1 MALNIVR
8 VNALPDPVAA
18 STIYLVKGS
27 ASDAV
32 DIYVTSE
39 DGLQVRHVPTKD
51 EILSGV
57 ILYSTV
63 APALPSAT
71 PLWYDIS
78 TLTLFVQ
85 YNDGTTTAWVEA
97 IPSIAVP
104 DFAGNGTA
112 NTMARSDHTHNSIEV
127 VLAEW

>member
-8 VNALPDPVAA
+8 VNALPGTVAA
-18 STIYLVKGS
+18 STIYLVKDET
-27 ASDAV
+27 SDAV
-32 DIYVTSE
+32 EIYVTSE

-57 ILYSTV
+57 ILYSTE
-63 APALPSAT
+63 APALPSST

>member
-8 VNALPDPVAA
+8 VNALPGTVAA

-27 ASDAV
+27 ASDV
-32 DIYVTSE
+32 VEIYVTSE
-39 DGLQVRHVPTKD
+39 DGLQVRHVPTMD
-51 EILSGV
+51 EVLSGV

-71 PLWYDIS
+71 PLWYDTGS
-78 TLTLFVQ
+78 LTLFVQ
-85 YNDGTTTAWVEA
+85 HNDGTTTAWVEA
-97 IPSIAVP
+97 VPSIAVP

-112 NTMARSDHTHNSIEV
+112 NTIARSDHTHDSVET

>member
-8 VNALPDPVAA
+8 VNALPETVAA

-27 ASDAV
+27 ASDV
-32 DIYVTSE
+32 VEIYVTSE

-51 EILSGV
+51 EVLSGV

-71 PLWYDIS
+71 PLWYDIGS
-78 TLTLFVQ
+78 LTLFVQ
-85 YNDGTTTAWVEA
+85 YNDGMTTAWVEA